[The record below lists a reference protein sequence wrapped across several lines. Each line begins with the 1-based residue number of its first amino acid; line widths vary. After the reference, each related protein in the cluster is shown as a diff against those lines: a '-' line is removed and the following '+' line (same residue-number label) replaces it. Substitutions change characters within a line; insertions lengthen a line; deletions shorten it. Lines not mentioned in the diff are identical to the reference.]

1 MKHFKRGGK
10 MGKAIRTINC
20 CLAIFVVSCVTV
32 NVYFPAAAVQKAADE
47 IVGDVRSKGQQQESK
62 QSPSSWLQDQFRS
75 IGLGVKEA
83 HADVNIN
90 VSTPAIR
97 ALKDSLKAR
106 YGQLKPCYEKG
117 AIGENNVGLLDIRD
131 TSALSLPER
140 GQAGNLVQLENKD
153 RMALYREIASANK
166 LGAEAIPDIQRIFA
180 NSWRDQSQAGWW
192 VQNNNGAWEKK

>member
-1 MKHFKRGGK
+1 

-20 CLAIFVVSCVTV
+20 VLAIFVVSCVTV

-47 IVGDVRSKGQQQESK
+47 IVGDVRSKGQQQEPK

-75 IGLGVKEA
+75 ISLGVKEA

-97 ALKDSLKAR
+97 ALKDSLKIR
-106 YGQLKPCYEKG
+106 YGQLKPYYDKG
-117 AIGENNVGLLDIRD
+117 TIGENNAGLLDIRD
-131 TSALSLPER
+131 TSALGLPER
-140 GQAGNLVQLENKD
+140 GQASNLVQSENKD
-153 RMALYREIASANK
+153 RLALYREIASANK
-166 LGAEAIPDIQRIFA
+166 MGTEAISDIQRIFA

-192 VQNNNGAWEKK
+192 VQNNNGVWEKK